1 MMQKSPQEIIDM
13 IAHSEKTT
21 PVKVYVNTT
30 GPVDFGRAAVFG
42 SGQSQIVFGDWRD
55 LSPILE
61 ANRSRISACIVECDR
76 RSSAIELLDLKDL
89 PARVEPGAIIRAG
102 AEIGE
107 GAVIMMG
114 AVINIG
120 AVVGE
125 DTMVDMNAVLGA
137 RAAVGKR
144 CHIGAGAVLAGVV
157 EPASAVPV
165 TVGDDVLIGANAVVL
180 EGVHIGSGAVVAAG
194 AVVTADVPE
203 NAVAAGCPAR
213 IVKYKDAA
221 TRSKT
226 VLSDALRT
234 L

>member
-1 MMQKSPQEIIDM
+1 MPQKSAQEIIDY
-13 IAHSEKTT
+13 IARSEKTT
-21 PVKVYVNTT
+21 PVKVYVSTT
-30 GPVDFGRAAVFG
+30 GPVDFGQATVFG
-42 SGQSQIVFGDWRD
+42 SGDSRIVFGDWRD
-55 LSPILE
+55 LRPILE
-61 ANRSRISACIVECDR
+61 ANRSHISACIVECDR
-76 RSSAIELLDLKDL
+76 RSSAVELLDLKDL
-89 PARVEPGAIIRAG
+89 PARVEPGAIIRAQ
-102 AEIGE
+102 AEIGR

-114 AVINIG
+114 AIINIG

-125 DTMVDMNAVLGA
+125 GTMVDMNAVLGA
-137 RAAVGKR
+137 RATVGKH
-144 CHIGAGAVLAGVV
+144 CHIGAGAVLSGVV

-203 NAVAAGCPAR
+203 NTVAAGCPAR
-213 IVKYKDAA
+213 VVKYKDAA

-226 VLSDALRT
+226 VFTDALRN